1 MILQII
7 TAIITVINVYYLI
20 KLSDHI
26 IDQQQQ
32 IDTLETEVDLLDDLL
47 EQEWNKNESR
57 TKEN

>member
-7 TAIITVINVYYLI
+7 IIIITLINIHYLI
-20 KLSDHI
+20 KLSDHV

-47 EQEWNKNESR
+47 EQECNKNESNI
-57 TKEN
+57 KKD